1 MATPADTTATFC
13 ATLVDEF
20 VELGFL
26 RAFVSPG
33 SRSTPMARALWADK
47 RVSLEVFH
55 DERSCAFAALGSGM
69 AGSPALVLCT
79 SGTAATHFHAAVV
92 EAHQSAVPL
101 IVLTADRPPELQGV
115 GAPQTIDQR
124 HLFGSAVRAYIDAT
138 VPDEKSSNQW
148 RDIARQAVACAVD
161 TVTPGPVH
169 VNLPFREPLVGEVGE
184 LPRRKATK
192 RAPVRRPDTRR
203 AAKALVS
210 IAKNNHNGVFIA
222 GRGATPAILEIAERL
237 GWPVLAD
244 TRSGVR
250 DESPMVVA
258 AFDGLLRSEA
268 FVATVEPSVVVRVGE
283 PPASK
288 VLGQWLKTLSCPV
301 HQWCVDDR
309 VFDPELIGA
318 VNFVVD
324 VDEVCRLLMERID
337 RLSSGDNDE
346 PWLES
351 WESAADR
358 AELALEHALH
368 DTWSEPSIAR
378 CVMQSRVGPLVV
390 SSSMPIRDVEW
401 YGGASGEHAV
411 FSNRGVNGID
421 GVVSTA
427 VGVAL
432 ASGLPTTLLIGD
444 IACVHD
450 ANGFWNLAT
459 RPADLRVVV
468 VNNSGGAIFGFL
480 PQAKELDADQF
491 ETLFG
496 TPHAVSFEHL
506 AATYGVPYR
515 NVTTLDDLRAA
526 LAVSGPVLIEAR
538 TDRSTNVAAHD
549 HVNGLIATAALTQ
562 SAD

>member
-47 RVSLEVFH
+47 RMKMEVFH
-55 DERSCAFAALGSGM
+55 DERSGAFAALGSGM

-124 HLFGSAVRAYIDAT
+124 QLYGSAVRAFIEAS
-138 VPDEKSSNQW
+138 VPDHRDVKHW
-148 RDIARQAVACAVD
+148 RKIAREAVARALD
-161 TVTPGPVH
+161 SVTPGPVH
-169 VNLPFREPLVGEVGE
+169 INLSFREPLVGDVGE
-184 LPRRKATK
+184 LPRRSAIERVIPKA
-192 RAPVRRPDTRR
+192 PDTRR
-203 AAKALVS
+203 AVKALSTV
-210 IAKNNHNGVFIA
+210 AKTNHNGVFIA
-222 GRGATPAILEIAERL
+222 GRGSTGAVLELAERL

-244 TRSGVR
+244 VRSGVR
-250 DESPMVVA
+250 DDSPVVVA
-258 AFDGLLRSEA
+258 AFDGLLRSEV
-268 FVATVEPSVVVRVGE
+268 FTTLVQPSVVVRVGE

-301 HQWCVDDR
+301 HQWCADER
-309 VFDPELIGA
+309 KFDPELIGSI
-318 VNFVVD
+318 NFIVD
-324 VDEVCRLLMERID
+324 VDEACRRLMD
-337 RLSSGDNDE
+337 RVDEITSPDGDDV
-346 PWLES
+346 WLER

-358 AELALEHALH
+358 AEQALERALG
-368 DTWSEPSIAR
+368 DTWNEPAIAR
-378 CVMQSRVGPLVV
+378 CVMQSRQGPLVV
-390 SSSMPIRDVEW
+390 SSSMPIRDIEW
-401 YGGASGEHAV
+401 YGGVNAEHPV
-411 FSNRGVNGID
+411 YSNRGVNGID

-432 ASGLPTTLLIGD
+432 ASGRPTTLLIGD

-450 ANGFWNLAT
+450 ANGLWNLT
-459 RPADLRVVV
+459 RRQADLRVVV

-480 PQAKELDADQF
+480 AQARELDNEQF

-496 TPHAVSFEHL
+496 TPHSVSFESL
-506 AATYGVPYR
+506 AAAYGIAYKSVAD
-515 NVTTLDDLRAA
+515 LDGLRAA
-526 LAVSGPVLIEAR
+526 LAVEGPVLIEAR

-549 HVNGLIATAALTQ
+549 HVNSLIAS
-562 SAD
+562 SAISESGV